1 MRAMSSMPVASVS
14 DDDPTFTT
22 SLRAPAI
29 SARAPVAT
37 DAARSLIVVAPQALD
52 RLPRVLLGRPLGR
65 LGRMVLGILHPAAL
79 GGRTLRDLA
88 WHITLTLTELPGNAG
103 LSVEGPQEGQ
113 PAPQSAQEIAAA
125 YHQAANSVGEQVK
138 AHWSDETLPEKVQ
151 MYGQDWTKGYSL
163 NALIDHQAHH
173 RGQMTV
179 LMRQAGLKVPGV
191 YGPSK
196 EEWEAMGVPALP

>member
-1 MRAMSSMPVASVS
+1 MVRVWH
-14 DDDPTFTT
+14 PTDNQHNLPINNTMYRNTNDFLNHWKYESEATLKVLNNLT
-22 SLRAPAI
+22 DESLE
-29 SARAPVAT
+29 
-37 DAARSLIVVAPQALD
+37 Q
-52 RLPRVLLGRPLGR
+52 RVY
-65 LGRMVLGILHPAAL
+65 A

-113 PAPQSAQEIAAA
+113 PAPQSAQEMAAA

-196 EEWEAMGVPALP
+196 EEWEAMGAPALP